1 MQRLELETTRNPAR
15 LAFNKIVSDLRHRQT
30 SLQEVINWHLEG
42 SDVTSS
48 IERVGMQFA
57 FPR

>member
-1 MQRLELETTRNPAR
+1 MQRLELETRRNPAR

-42 SDVTSS
+42 SDVTS